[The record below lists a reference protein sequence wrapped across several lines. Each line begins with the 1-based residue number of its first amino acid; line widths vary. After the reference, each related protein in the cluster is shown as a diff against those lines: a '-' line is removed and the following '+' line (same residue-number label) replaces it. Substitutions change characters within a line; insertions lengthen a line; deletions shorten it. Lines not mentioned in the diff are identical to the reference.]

1 MSTEP
6 EAVEELEEA
15 IPKKP
20 PLRPVPPPA
29 RVHHGSASYVL
40 TKDRLI
46 PYDFRIRGYPHTAYF
61 LGITEDTLRQLNK
74 LGVIPYFQNA
84 DGKTIKGRFDL
95 IDALR
100 AYCTDLQGRH
110 FSKTSTLK
118 GLAGK
123 IEEAKYQKL
132 QSQTEREVI
141 HNEMLR
147 GTIARMEDVDTIV
160 IDIILNARSKL
171 MSMPTY
177 AIRQMPIDEELHDQ
191 CVKILTTVLEQALE
205 DLAAPGHDAILSLN
219 RKLAKFT
226 DVLATPNE
234 ETKEETTEVI

>member
-1 MSTEP
+1 MSTEAEP
-6 EAVEELEEA
+6 EAMEVEEA

-20 PLRPVPPPA
+20 RRIHSQA
-29 RVHHGSASYVL
+29 AAYVL

-46 PYDFRIRGYPHTAYF
+46 PYDFRIRGFPHTAYF
-61 LGITEDTLRQLNK
+61 LGITQDTLRQLAK
-74 LGVIPYFQNA
+74 MGVIPFLRNA
-84 DGKTIKGRFDL
+84 DGKTIPGKFDL
-95 IDALR
+95 IEALW
-100 AYCTDLQGRH
+100 AYTQDLMGRH
-110 FSKTSTLK
+110 VSKASTLK

-160 IDIILNARSKL
+160 IDLILNARSKL

-191 CVKILTTVLEQALE
+191 CVKILTTVLEQSLE
-205 DLAAPGHDAILSLN
+205 DLAVPSHDAILSLN

-234 ETKEETTEVI
+234 ETKEEAEVSDSG